1 LQPTDHEKETLMF
14 DIKLMIFRSFENEI
28 ILQKKEILFYFNK
41 IMIRFSSFT
50 INMFNQG
57 NSMSET
63 EQQTEL
69 SFAIQR

>member
-1 LQPTDHEKETLMF
+1 MQPTDHEKETLMF